1 MSLPKFDHLSLEQK
15 IKYACYG
22 QFVETINFNGFI
34 VQLFSMP
41 DGSFCEVFCH
51 QEQNE
56 IIRVA
61 ICDDDDLKKFLKDC
75 VIDF

>member
-1 MSLPKFDHLSLEQK
+1 MSLLKFENLSLEQK

-22 QFVETINFNGFI
+22 QFVEAIGFNGFT
-34 VQLFSMP
+34 VQLYSMP

-56 IIRVA
+56 ITRVA
-61 ICDDDDLKKFLKDC
+61 ICDDEDMKKFLPD
-75 VIDF
+75 IFNF

>member
-1 MSLPKFDHLSLEQK
+1 MSLLKFDYLSLEQK

-22 QFVETINFNGFI
+22 QFVQTINYSGFI
-34 VQLFSMP
+34 VQLYSMP

-61 ICDDDDLKKFLKDC
+61 ICNDDDLKKFLTDSI
-75 VIDF
+75 IDF